1 MKPNKFSRLDHV
13 FMQKALEL
21 AALSLGRVSPDPMV
35 GAVLTKN
42 HKIIATGY
50 HEKFA
55 SPHAEAW
62 ALDKAKEKAQGSTLY
77 INLEPC
83 AHFGNNPP
91 CVDYIIQSKIKRV
104 VCAMSDPNPL
114 VNGKG
119 IAQLRKAGIKVEVG
133 LLEKEAKKLN
143 EVFIKHIT
151 TGLPFVVLKCAM
163 TLDGKIASRSG
174 DSKWIS
180 SDESLR
186 FAHMLRSQS
195 DAIIVGIN
203 TVLQDNPLLTTRKVK
218 GKNPLRIILDSQ
230 AKTPLNAKVILDKS
244 TPTVIATSKA
254 APPNKVKALKKA
266 GAQIIY
272 TTNLKKIIQELGASQ
287 INSVLIEGG
296 GEVAYSALAQKIVD
310 KIYFIVA
317 PKIVGGREA
326 KSPVEGKGLN
336 KIAHSIKIK
345 GLRPL
350 PCGQDI
356 ILEGYIEAKK

>member
-1 MKPNKFSRLDHV
+1 
-13 FMQKALEL
+13 MQKALEL
-21 AALSLGRVSPDPMV
+21 AASAKGKVSPDPMV
-35 GAVLTKN
+35 GAVLAKN
-42 HKIIATGY
+42 HRIIATGF
-50 HEKFA
+50 HEKFP

-62 ALDKAKEKAQGSTLY
+62 ALDKAKEKARGATLY
-77 INLEPC
+77 VNLEPC

-91 CVDYIIQSKIKRV
+91 CTDYIIQSKIKRV
-104 VCAMSDPNPL
+104 VCAMPDPNPL

-119 IAQLRKAGIKVEVG
+119 IARLRKAGIKVEVG

-151 TGLPFVVLKCAM
+151 TGRPFVVLKCAM

-180 SDESLR
+180 SEKSR
-186 FAHMLRSQS
+186 KFSHILRSQS

-203 TVLQDNPLLTTRKVK
+203 TILKDNPLLTTRKVK
-218 GKNPLRIILDSQ
+218 GKNPLRIILDSRAQ
-230 AKTPLNAKVILDKS
+230 TPLKAKVILDKS
-244 TPTVIATSKA
+244 APTIIAVSKA
-254 APPNKVKALKKA
+254 APSNKVRALKKA
-266 GAQIIY
+266 GAQIVY
-272 TTNLKKIIQELGASQ
+272 TTDLKKIIRELGASQ

-296 GEVAYSALAQKIVD
+296 GEVAFSALAQKIVD
-310 KIYFIVA
+310 KIFFIVA
-317 PKIVGGREA
+317 PKIIGGREA

-336 KIAHSIKIK
+336 KIAHSIKINK
-345 GLRPL
+345 FKSR

>member
-1 MKPNKFSRLDHV
+1 
-13 FMQKALEL
+13 MQKALAL
-21 AALSLGRVSPDPMV
+21 ATLAQGKVSPDPMV
-35 GAVLTKN
+35 GAVLAKN
-42 HKIIATGY
+42 HQIIATGY

-62 ALDKAKEKAQGSTLY
+62 ALDKAKEKAQGATLY

-104 VCAMSDPNPL
+104 VCAMPDPNPL

-119 IAQLRKAGIKVEVG
+119 FARLRKAGIKVEVG

-180 SDESLR
+180 SSESLR

-203 TVLQDNPLLTTRKVK
+203 TVLKDNPQLTTRKVK
-218 GKNPLRIILDSQ
+218 GKNPLRIILDSK
-230 AKTPLNAKVILDKS
+230 AKTPPKANLLKDKS
-244 TPTVIATSKA
+244 APTVIAASKS
-254 APPNKVKALKKA
+254 APPKKIQALKKA

-326 KSPVEGKGLN
+326 KTPVGGKGLD
-336 KIAHSIKIK
+336 KISQSIKIK
-345 GLRPL
+345 KLRAF